1 MSKIDDYFKVKQKR
15 LFNTNV
21 PGPSKTVQVKGE
33 KYGLCNLT
41 ACQKPGAQ
49 WFNKSTKAYYC
60 ENCAREINWP
70 GGHADCMELY
80 GTPYLCE
87 YEA

>member
-1 MSKIDDYFKVKQKR
+1 MTKLDEYFKAKQKR
-15 LFNTNV
+15 LNGSTQ
-21 PGPSKTVQVKGE
+21 PTTSKIIQVKGK
-33 KYGLCNLT
+33 KYGLCNVT
-41 ACQKPGAQ
+41 ACQKPGAK

-60 ENCAREINWP
+60 EHCATGINWS